1 MLVESDGQLV
11 SHTGVIVREA
21 SLDGADVRIG
31 GIGGVM
37 THPEARRLRHA
48 AAGIGRAM
56 SFLRDEQHCAFGL
69 LVCDD
74 GLVPYYEG
82 LRWRVF
88 DGDLLTLQKGE
99 TVSDVAQQVHRGL
112 ATDLKFARIWGP
124 SAEFEGQQVS
134 GHHPVADTDVVE
146 LHW

>member
-1 MLVESDGQLV
+1 MV
-11 SHTGVIVREA
+11 SHIGVIVREA
-21 SLDGADVRIG
+21 SLDGAGVRIG

-56 SFLRDEQHCAFGL
+56 SFLRDEQQCAFGL

-88 DGDLLTLQKGE
+88 DGELLTLQKGE
-99 TVSDVAQQVHRGL
+99 TVPFTFNRVMVM
-112 ATDLKFARIWGP
+112 DLGETAPMGGTIDLLGP
-124 SAEFEGQQVS
+124 
-134 GHHPVADTDVVE
+134 P
-146 LHW
+146 W